1 MNMPEKIKILYIDDE
16 ITNLVGFKASFRFD
30 YQIFT
35 ADNATRALN
44 ILIEHPD
51 IQIIFCDQRMPDK
64 TGVEFFEE
72 IRSLFPLPIRILLT
86 AYADIDSVIDA
97 INKGNIY
104 RYVKKPWT
112 QAGILSAIDEANKF
126 YMSNSLLSVKNEELQ
141 KAYSEL
147 DKFAFSVSHDIR
159 GPMGS
164 ILTAINYAKGLDNIS
179 ELRDILSMMEKS
191 VKKLD
196 DFIIS
201 MHEYYNLQ
209 RGELSVKDINFTT
222 FIEGVRDIY
231 NIYASAN
238 DVHFDIKVDQKD
250 SFYSDEI
257 SLTIILNNLLSNAF
271 KYQKKD
277 GENKRVELSVE
288 VKNGL
293 ATINVTDNGVGIPQK
308 HIADIFNLFFRSNSA
323 SKENGFGFGLY
334 NLRGALLKLNGQI
347 DVSSVVGEGTTF
359 KITIPNI
366 TT

>member
-1 MNMPEKIKILYIDDE
+1 MPNKIKILYIDDE

-30 YQIFT
+30 YHIFT

-44 ILIEHPD
+44 ILIENPD

-112 QAGILSAIDEANKF
+112 QAGILSTIDEASKF
-126 YMSNSLLSVKNEELQ
+126 YASNSLLSVKNEELQ
-141 KAYSEL
+141 RAYSEL

-164 ILTAINYAKGLDNIS
+164 ILTAINYAKGLDDIN
-179 ELRDILSMMEKS
+179 ELKDILAMMEKS
-191 VKKLD
+191 VLKLD

-209 RGELSVKDINFTT
+209 RGELLVKEIDFHK
-222 FIEGVRDIY
+222 FIENVRDIY

-238 DVHFDIKVDQKD
+238 NVQFDIEVNQ
-250 SFYSDEI
+250 SEFFYNDEI

-277 GENKRVELSVE
+277 SNNKLVKLLVE
-288 VKNGL
+288 VRNGMAL
-293 ATINVTDNGVGIPQK
+293 IQVTDNGVGIAQK
-308 HIADIFNLFFRSNSA
+308 HISDIFNLSFRSNSTQ
-323 SKENGFGFGLY
+323 ENGFGFGLY
-334 NLRGALLKLNGQI
+334 NLRGALMKLNGQI
-347 DVSSVVGEGTTF
+347 DVNSTLGIGTTF

-366 TT
+366 SV